1 MSLCA
6 IPKVVCE
13 QPMLGAT
20 SLINSFTKCSEHL
33 LIFFFYIYFLL
44 LTLLYMSPTYPP
56 LPTFTQ
62 PPPPKSAFKSIVYS
76 DKG

>member
-20 SLINSFTKCSEHL
+20 SLINSFINCSEHL
-33 LIFFFYIYFLL
+33 LIFFYLYFFIVDTIVHVPDFPPFAHLHPA
-44 LTLLYMSPTYPP
+44 PT
-56 LPTFTQ
+56 
-62 PPPPKSAFKSIVYS
+62 S
-76 DKG
+76 